1 MEDEQRKNNHLVCD
15 YQKQEATLH
24 ENENK
29 KNYMALLQN
38 NLLGIENENILNEI
52 HNHDENHF
60 Q

>member
-1 MEDEQRKNNHLVCD
+1 
-15 YQKQEATLH
+15 
-24 ENENK
+24 
-29 KNYMALLQN
+29 MALLQN